1 VRRGV
6 NPRTPNDVELDA
18 HAPPTH
24 NHPIRKAGNDAEAVV
39 KKHAVKWLK
48 PIFQYGIGFG
58 LLAFVI
64 SKYWD
69 PNPNNGA
76 PGIGQLLQG
85 SIAPEWLAVAALL
98 MVTAAALQIYRW
110 YLLVRALDLPF
121 AVRDA
126 YRLSLVG
133 IFYNTFIPGS
143 VGGDLVK
150 AYFIA
155 HAHPE
160 RKARAIASVIADRAL
175 GLFGLILFVA
185 VLGSIA
191 WAMGDARIV
200 GNPDLQWIV
209 KVMAVVAAVTVLGF
223 LLLGFL
229 PQRRVDRFAGRLKWI
244 PKLGNPLSEMWYA
257 VWMYRQRPKV
267 VAAGVALS
275 AASHFAL
282 VFAFHSAASVFP
294 PANPAAEL
302 ATLSEHM
309 VIAPIGFIAQ
319 AIPITP
325 GGVGVAEGVFAWLYK
340 LSGRPETRGIIARLS
355 LRLAEWLIAFSGYIV
370 YLRMRAE
377 VRELQHEIEEDV
389 EKKEPGER
397 NQGTDEKAEG
407 S

>member
-1 VRRGV
+1 M
-6 NPRTPNDVELDA
+6 
-18 HAPPTH
+18 
-24 NHPIRKAGNDAEAVV
+24 
-39 KKHAVKWLK
+39 KKHAAKWLVPLVK
-48 PIFQYGIGFG
+48 YGFGFG
-58 LLAFVI
+58 LLAYVI
-64 SKYWD
+64 YKYWG
-69 PNPNNGA
+69 PQNGA

-85 SIAPEWLAVAALL
+85 PIAFEWLAVAALL
-98 MVTAAALQIYRW
+98 MVTAASLQIYRW

-121 AVRDA
+121 TVRNA

-160 RKARAIASVIADRAL
+160 RKTRAVASVIADRAL

-185 VLGSIA
+185 VLGSSA
-191 WAMGDARIV
+191 WALGDARIAA
-200 GNPDLQWIV
+200 NPDLQWIV
-209 KVMAVVAAVTVLGF
+209 KVMVGIASGSAVGFLVLG
-223 LLLGFL
+223 LL
-229 PQRRVDRFAGRLKWI
+229 PASRVDRFAGRLKWV
-244 PKLGNPLSEMWYA
+244 PKVGNSLAEMWYA
-257 VWMYRQRPKV
+257 VWEYRQRLKV
-267 VAAGVALS
+267 VAVGVALS
-275 AASHFAL
+275 AASHFGL
-282 VFAFHSAASVFP
+282 VFAFHSASRVFP
-294 PANPAAEL
+294 PANPAVEL

-319 AIPITP
+319 AVPITP

-355 LRLAEWLIAFSGYIV
+355 LRLVEWLIALTGYLV

-377 VRELQHEIEEDV
+377 VREIQHEV
-389 EKKEPGER
+389 SAAS
-397 NQGTDEKAEG
+397 QT

>member
-1 VRRGV
+1 M
-6 NPRTPNDVELDA
+6 
-18 HAPPTH
+18 
-24 NHPIRKAGNDAEAVV
+24 
-39 KKHAVKWLK
+39 KKHAAKWLVPFLK
-48 PIFQYGIGFG
+48 YGVGFG

-69 PNPNNGA
+69 PKTNPDTGA
-76 PGIGQLLQG
+76 VTPGIGGLLQG
-85 SIAPEWLAVAALL
+85 PIAFEWLAVAALL
-98 MVTAAALQIYRW
+98 MASAAALQIYRW

-121 AVRDA
+121 SVRNA

-160 RKARAIASVIADRAL
+160 RKTRAIASVIADRAL

-185 VLGSIA
+185 VLGGIA
-191 WAMGDARIV
+191 WAAGDERITA
-200 GNPDLQWIV
+200 NADLQKIV
-209 KVMAVVAAVTVLGF
+209 RIMAVVAGTGGLVF
-223 LLLGFL
+223 LLLGL
-229 PQRRVDRFAGRLKWI
+229 VLHRADIFAGRLKKI
-244 PKLGNPLSEMWYA
+244 PKLGNSLAEMWYA
-257 VWMYRQRPKV
+257 VVEYRKRMKV
-267 VAAGVALS
+267 VLIGVVLS
-275 AASHFAL
+275 AASHFGL
-282 VFAFHSAASVFP
+282 VFAFHCASRVFP
-294 PANPAAEL
+294 PANPATEL

-319 AIPITP
+319 AVPITP

-355 LRLAEWLIAFSGYIV
+355 LRLVEWLIALSGYIV
-370 YLRMRAE
+370 YLRMRSE
-377 VRELQHEIEEDV
+377 VREIQHEMEED
-389 EKKEPGER
+389 EQKPEPGEPS
-397 NQGTDEKAEG
+397 KA